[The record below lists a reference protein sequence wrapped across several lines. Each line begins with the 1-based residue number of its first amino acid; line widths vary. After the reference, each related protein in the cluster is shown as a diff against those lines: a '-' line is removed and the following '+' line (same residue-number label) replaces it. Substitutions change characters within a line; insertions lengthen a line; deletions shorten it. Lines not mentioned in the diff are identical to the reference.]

1 MSKVLVNETS
11 LTAIGDAIRS
21 KNGTE
26 NKYKPSEMAAAIS
39 AISANGGNG
48 LTVTYAVT
56 AIAASAFEGNAD
68 ITSVSIPES
77 VVSIG
82 AAAFN
87 GCRNISYIYFNAAN
101 MADVSAPYIFQC
113 AGQDGDGIRAVIGNK
128 VTRVPAYLFS
138 GGASGV
144 YSVKVTSVEFEEG
157 SICTELGQG
166 AFYYCM
172 DLSSFK
178 APATLE
184 KIESCALMNSTSD
197 ATFDFSACLQIPSLS
212 DSYIGSGNSL
222 LGQYPT
228 IYVPAALY
236 DEWIVA
242 TNWAAM
248 ADRIVAK

>member
-39 AISANGGNG
+39 AISANGRVDG
-48 LTVTYAVT
+48 LVLGGAVT
-56 AIAASAFEGNAD
+56 AIVASAFEGD
-68 ITSVSIPES
+68 EGITSVSIPES

-82 AAAFN
+82 AEAFADCVN
-87 GCRNISYIYFNAAN
+87 VTDIYFGAAN
-101 MADVSAPYIFQC
+101 MSDLDLLDRIFAR
-113 AGQDGDGIRAVIGNK
+113 AGRNGDGIKVVIGNK
-128 VTRVPAYLFS
+128 VTRVPGYLFYGYGS
-138 GGASGV
+138 PPSAGYWADIV
-144 YSVKVTSVEFEEG
+144 SVEFEED
-157 SICTELGQG
+157 SICTEIGQS
-166 AFYYCM
+166 AFYYCKP
-172 DLSSFK
+172 LTSFK
-178 APATLE
+178 APATLASIGTSAF
-184 KIESCALMNSTSD
+184 KSLNSSV
-197 ATFDFSACLQIPSLS
+197 AVLDFSACAQIPTLADGDLS
-212 DSYIGSGNSL
+212 VSV
-222 LGQYPT
+222 

>member
-1 MSKVLVNETS
+1 MSIAEKLAQIAENEQKVYNAGYEKGK
-11 LTAIGDAIRS
+11 A
-21 KNGTE
+21 E
-26 NKYKPSEMAAAIS
+26 
-39 AISANGGNG
+39 GNTVDG
-48 LTVTYAVT
+48 LKVTYAVT

-101 MADVSAPYIFQC
+101 MADVSSPYIFQC

-128 VTRVPAYLFS
+128 VTRVPAYLFC
-138 GGASGV
+138 GGASGA
-144 YSVKVTSVEFEEG
+144 YSAKVTSVEFEEG
-157 SICTELGQG
+157 SICTELGEG
-166 AFYYCM
+166 AFYYCTK
-172 DLSSFK
+172 LSSFK

-184 KIESCALMNSTSD
+184 KIESIALMNSTSD

-212 DSYIGSGNSL
+212 DSYIGSGNPI